1 MFFSTSHKSV
11 IDPGGAGAG
20 GANGKSGASVVATL
34 LARSLGQIVGI
45 VGRTGRVREQY
56 VDISLTVIRRPAAAV
71 GRFPG
76 IVNETTGLHDVE
88 DAIEG

>member
-1 MFFSTSHKSV
+1 M
-11 IDPGGAGAG
+11 
-20 GANGKSGASVVATL
+20 
-34 LARSLGQIVGI
+34 
-45 VGRTGRVREQY
+45 REQY
-56 VDISLTVIRRPAAAV
+56 VDISLTVIRRPAAAAV

>member
-1 MFFSTSHKSV
+1 M
-11 IDPGGAGAG
+11 
-20 GANGKSGASVVATL
+20 
-34 LARSLGQIVGI
+34 
-45 VGRTGRVREQY
+45 REQY

>member
-1 MFFSTSHKSV
+1 M
-11 IDPGGAGAG
+11 
-20 GANGKSGASVVATL
+20 
-34 LARSLGQIVGI
+34 
-45 VGRTGRVREQY
+45 REQY
-56 VDISLTVIRRPAAAV
+56 VDISLTVIRRPAEAAAV